1 MKDMALT
8 EEQKKLIL
16 GFLRTSANNNN
27 LVKKV
32 ITKEE

>member
-1 MKDMALT
+1 MALT

-16 GFLRTSANNNN
+16 NFLHTSANNNN

-32 ITKEE
+32 ITKEEE